1 MLVIICMC
9 LHICDHFAS
18 FPCLTLCWPI
28 PVLSFSQLSL
38 FSSIIMLLSFS
49 LMLKFKFK
57 FLRNKVIYGHF
68 FFLSKHHRYPK
79 FDCTD
84 DRGGWLSLGN
94 CGSEECLAVRLRFKK
109 IKKRKIKKE
118 GRKIK
123 ERKTLSL
130 HARMVQLWF
139 LALLLL
145 ACQC

>member
-1 MLVIICMC
+1 
-9 LHICDHFAS
+9 
-18 FPCLTLCWPI
+18 
-28 PVLSFSQLSL
+28 
-38 FSSIIMLLSFS
+38 
-49 LMLKFKFK
+49 MLKFKIFYYIFK

-94 CGSEECLAVRLRFKK
+94 CGSEECLAVRLCFKK
-109 IKKRKIKKE
+109 NKRKKKKEKNKKE

-130 HARMVQLWF
+130 K
-139 LALLLL
+139 
-145 ACQC
+145 